1 MQRTVEV
8 FKSLGDETRLRILN
22 LLVEREVC
30 VCDIHES
37 LQISQPK
44 ASRHL
49 AYLRR
54 AGLVTDRKKGLW
66 VHYRLAQQHDPG
78 LSELLAAVARS
89 IAALPQAGRDL
100 ERLAHRTGCCARPE
114 QDGWT
119 STAST

>member
-1 MQRTVEV
+1 
-8 FKSLGDETRLRILN
+8 
-22 LLVEREVC
+22 VC

-66 VHYRLAQQHDPG
+66 VHYRLAPQHDPE

-100 ERLAHRTGCCARPE
+100 ERLAHRTGCCARSE

-119 STAST
+119 SPAST